1 MEEEEVVE
9 FVSEYTDD
17 DDEDIVL
24 PNESTRHQS
33 RRLSKKGSTSG
44 DDGKRKS
51 SFDRKPAK
59 KTKRKLK
66 TVAHLS
72 VGLKN
77 KTKKTTDKKKMT
89 KRKSRD
95 VWELGNVTGN
105 ESTSLEDV
113 GEDVANATQEVDR
126 EIRINQNKPRV
137 NQNWKTARHAV
148 DWAVNPKRRS
158 GELKPL
164 KQPVK
169 KKTRTKPSSG
179 GGGGGA
185 GKKKRNH
192 DDVNV
197 LKLGIHGG
205 DGALVSPVD
214 DDDTESM
221 GTDCEQPH
229 ERGNEKHDDYKNEIP
244 EEMDEWSD
252 DPHRVESS
260 YSDDFTDDD
269 ASVASSLNIS
279 RDHRNNENTYQPAR
293 TSANTRY
300 YLQQSRKRQTD
311 GVNDSNEGAKQAQ
324 EDGRAAEGFYS
335 AEMRR
340 QRVLGMYGT
349 GYAVRWAAAR
359 G

>member
-1 MEEEEVVE
+1 M
-9 FVSEYTDD
+9 
-17 DDEDIVL
+17 L

-33 RRLSKKGSTSG
+33 RRLSKKGSTTD

-51 SFDRKPAK
+51 NFDRKPVK

-66 TVAHLS
+66 TVAYLS

-126 EIRINQNKPRV
+126 EIRINCQNLPRG
-137 NQNWKTARHAV
+137 NRNWKTARHAV
-148 DWAVNPKRRS
+148 DWAMNPKRRS

-169 KKTRTKPSSG
+169 KKTRTKPPGIG
-179 GGGGGA
+179 GVA
-185 GKKKRNH
+185 GKKKRNY

-197 LKLGIHGG
+197 LKLGIHGD

-221 GTDCEQPH
+221 GTNCEQPH
-229 ERGNEKHDDYKNEIP
+229 EQGNGKGDDQNYKNEIP
-244 EEMDEWSD
+244 EEMDNWSD

-269 ASVASSLNIS
+269 ASAVADPGFS
-279 RDHRNNENTYQPAR
+279 RGG
-293 TSANTRY
+293 
-300 YLQQSRKRQTD
+300 
-311 GVNDSNEGAKQAQ
+311 GVNPPGGGVNPPGGA
-324 EDGRAAEGFYS
+324 
-335 AEMRR
+335 
-340 QRVLGMYGT
+340 
-349 GYAVRWAAAR
+349 
-359 G
+359 